1 MLPHRGSRGFQV
13 YADGMDASWPEKAKL
28 LRFVKPGVIADLGCG
43 VGTVLDLLRREYP
56 KSTLVGVDLSE
67 EMLAWSRE
75 RVPSADL
82 RRHDISRRLFDD
94 GSIDTVVLCSVL
106 HEVFSYNGY
115 DASFVRD
122 TLRSCAD
129 ALKPGGRLI
138 LRDGV
143 QPPVNDAVYL
153 TFRNE
158 AARVKF
164 VWFAKEFGSSEIA
177 WREIEGRVQV
187 ARRDAMEF
195 LTKYLYDVNWQY
207 EVKEHFGVFTL
218 GQWAGELRS
227 AGFRV
232 VHAESYLIP
241 WLRDTHWAKD
251 LTLEVKV
258 EGRYRPGE
266 WPHSTMLVAGEKA

>member
-28 LRFVKPGVIADLGCG
+28 LRFVKPGVVADLGCG

-56 KSTLVGVDLSE
+56 KSQLVGVDLSE

-75 RVPSADL
+75 RVPNADL

-94 GSIDTVVLCSVL
+94 ASIDTFVLCSVL

-115 DASFVRD
+115 DLSYVRD
-122 TLRSCAD
+122 ALRYCAE

-143 QPPVNDAVYL
+143 QPPLNDVVYL

-164 VWFAKEFGSSEIA
+164 VWFAKEFGSSQIPWKEVD
-177 WREIEGRVQV
+177 GRVQV

-195 LTKYLYDVNWQY
+195 LTKYIYDVNWQY
-207 EVKEHFGVFTL
+207 EVKEHFGVLTL
-218 GQWAGELRS
+218 EGWVQEIRNVGLKP
-227 AGFRV
+227 
-232 VHAESYLIP
+232 VHFESYLIE
-241 WLRDTHWAKD
+241 WLRKTHWEKD
-251 LTLEVKV
+251 VKLEVRL
-258 EGRYRPGE
+258 ESGYAPTDY
-266 WPHSTMLVAGEKA
+266 PDSTMIVVGQK